1 MKKVLFLVFFCGLLF
16 FPLSSLA
23 DGTYR
28 ATIKGTTYTV
38 SYDGLV
44 PCGKDVEIDGHT
56 FSEIF
61 SGDKE
66 ICPIASHCE
75 MPCQFCHFFVMLQ
88 GIIEFLLVPPD
99 GIVFIIAVIMLV
111 IGGAMIIF
119 SGASPSLFKKGKD
132 TITWAIV
139 GLVVIF
145 GAWLFVNTFFLMI
158 GVADWTELREGWF
171 VIDCPIELP

>member
-1 MKKVLFLVFFCGLLF
+1 MKKSLFSILFFLFFGLLL
-16 FPLSSLA
+16 FPLISFAVAGTYKA
-23 DGTYR
+23 DGT
-28 ATIKGTTYTV
+28 TV
-38 SYDGLV
+38 CYEGLV
-44 PCGKDVEIDGHT
+44 PCGKKVYIGGSKTDGSCEGGTFEEI
-56 FSEIF
+56 
-61 SGDKE
+61 
-66 ICPIASHCE
+66 
-75 MPCQFCHFFVMLQ
+75 PCQLCHFFVMLQ

-171 VIDCPIELP
+171 IIDCPIELP